1 MTTITTNRGSGEN
14 RPVREGRAR
23 RAGLLML
30 LPVSA
35 SLLLAACGASSGGP
49 STASNQAV
57 GGGGSDASQ
66 AAASNQLVRFAQC
79 MRANGVPNFPD
90 PVNGRL
96 LLQAGP
102 GSNLNPSSPAFQTA
116 SQACKSLA
124 PSGTVGAAQS
134 AQGSGKAVLFAQ
146 CMRSHGVPNF
156 PDPKEGPGG
165 TFQLTLPNGVDPS
178 SPQFQAAQ
186 QACQSLSPLPSSG
199 GAP

>member
-14 RPVREGRAR
+14 RRVREGRAR

-35 SLLLAACGASSGGP
+35 SLMLAACGGSSGGS

-90 PVNGRL
+90 PVNGHL
-96 LLQAGP
+96 LLKAGP
-102 GSNLNPSSPAFQTA
+102 GNLNPSSPAFQSA

-124 PSGTVGAAQS
+124 PSGTVGSAQS
-134 AQGSGKAVLFAQ
+134 AQGS
-146 CMRSHGVPNF
+146 
-156 PDPKEGPGG
+156 
-165 TFQLTLPNGVDPS
+165 
-178 SPQFQAAQ
+178 
-186 QACQSLSPLPSSG
+186 
-199 GAP
+199 